1 MPLRRFS
8 GISVSR
14 NRLLPCG
21 WRSVR
26 WVVGG
31 GCPSRLFAA
40 ALLLCPSKAKNVSTA
55 SGTDSDDDDRQ
66 TRQTEHT
73 ARHLDGGREAL
84 VRPLQ
89 LVVRGG
95 HDVESLVV
103 AGRLSNPKPMQKL
116 RPMLTA
122 TSSKMSFQSKI
133 LRTANAP
140 NTPPTEIEQTIAQ
153 ALLDL
158 QTNVADLKSEL
169 TPLQISAAKEVD
181 VKGGKKAVVIFVPVP
196 QAKAFHKV
204 QQR

>member
-1 MPLRRFS
+1 
-8 GISVSR
+8 
-14 NRLLPCG
+14 
-21 WRSVR
+21 
-26 WVVGG
+26 
-31 GCPSRLFAA
+31 
-40 ALLLCPSKAKNVSTA
+40 
-55 SGTDSDDDDRQ
+55 
-66 TRQTEHT
+66 
-73 ARHLDGGREAL
+73 
-84 VRPLQ
+84 
-89 LVVRGG
+89 
-95 HDVESLVV
+95 
-103 AGRLSNPKPMQKL
+103 
-116 RPMLTA
+116 MLTA